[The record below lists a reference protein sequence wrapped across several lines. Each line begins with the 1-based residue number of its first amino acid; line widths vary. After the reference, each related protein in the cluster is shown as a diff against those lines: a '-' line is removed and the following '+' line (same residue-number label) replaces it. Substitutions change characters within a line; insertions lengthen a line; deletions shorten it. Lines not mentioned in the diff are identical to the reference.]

1 MDIIYYSLVDVYYTL
16 LFYSFLFFSMLFYSI
31 LHPGLAPWSQNWPH
45 DIKIGVLW
53 LLVNVFHFTVY
64 YFIIDEIRKID
75 NDFELNWIN
84 IDLNWI
90 ITLLPS
96 VELLKPEL
104 NWFQNWSNLQ
114 SYWTAPTLNWLH
126 LMFEEV
132 YTRPT
137 SVDSVGLHVDF
148 FYWFP
153 SFREASLKT
162 ICIRALHK

>member
-1 MDIIYYSLVDVYYTL
+1 MDIIYYSQVDVYYTL
-16 LFYSFLFFSMLFYSI
+16 LFFSFLCYSI
-31 LHPGLAPWSQNWPH
+31 LFYIQAWPH

-64 YFIIDEIRKID
+64 CFIIDEIRKID

-96 VELLKPEL
+96 VELLIPEL

-137 SVDSVGLHVDF
+137 SVDSVGLHVF
-148 FYWFP
+148 FLLISKFP
-153 SFREASLKT
+153 WSFFET